1 MALFVF
7 QFMLLR
13 TLISKQP
20 VYQYYVELRW
30 ERAFSESYMAESFV
44 GVTKFA
50 RGILKTAL
58 WYFL

>member
-1 MALFVF
+1 
-7 QFMLLR
+7 MLLR

-44 GVTKFA
+44 DVTKFA